1 MIKER
6 EAQLKMAERGAIVS
20 IIAYVIV
27 AVFKLVVGDLT
38 HSKALFA
45 DGLNNATDIVASIT
59 VLIGLRLAR
68 KPADDDHRYG
78 HWKMESLASLLTSLV
93 MIVVGGQVFVE
104 ALTHLFNKQTD
115 VPDSI
120 AAIVGIVSAIFMF
133 GVYLYNHR
141 LAKKVKSHALDA
153 AAKDNLSDA
162 ITSIGTAIAVFAS
175 SFNLIWIDR
184 LTALIIGLVI
194 IKTGFDIFKES
205 SYSLSDG
212 FSIEELRKYKKDILH
227 IEGVEGVKDIKG
239 RSYGAN
245 IFLDVVVFMDPHITV
260 EESHD
265 ITETIEQLLSDKYN
279 VFDTDIHVEPLQE
292 KESE

>member
-6 EAQLKMAERGAIVS
+6 ENQLKMAERGAIVS
-20 IIAYVIV
+20 IIAYIIV
-27 AVFKLVVGDLT
+27 ALCKLVIGNLT

-45 DGLNNATDIVASIT
+45 DGLNNATDIIASIT

-104 ALTHLFNKQTD
+104 ALTHLFAKHTEA
-115 VPDSI
+115 PDSI
-120 AAIVGIVSAIFMF
+120 AAIVGIISAIFMF

-141 LAKKVKSHALDA
+141 LAKKVQSHALDA

-162 ITSIGTAIAVFAS
+162 ITSIGTAVAVFAA

-184 LTALIIGLVI
+184 VTALIIGVVI

-212 FSIEELRKYKKDILH
+212 FSIEELRKYKQDILK
-227 IEGVEGVKDIKG
+227 IEGVKGVKDIKG

-245 IFLDVVVFMDPHITV
+245 IFLDVVVYMDPNISV
-260 EESHD
+260 QESHD
-265 ITETIEQLLSDKYN
+265 ITEHIEDLLSDKYN
-279 VFDTDIHVEPLQE
+279 VFDTDIHVEPLE
-292 KESE
+292 KESET

>member
-6 EAQLKMAERGAIVS
+6 ENQLKMAEKGAVVS
-20 IIAYVIV
+20 IIAYIIV
-27 AVFKLVVGDLT
+27 AIFKLVIGDLT

-93 MIVVGGQVFVE
+93 MIVVGGQVLIE
-104 ALTHLFNKQTD
+104 ALINLFNKTTE
-115 VPDSI
+115 VPDGI
-120 AAIVGIVSAIFMF
+120 AAVVGIVSAIFMF

-162 ITSIGTAIAVFAS
+162 ITSIGTAIAVFAA

-184 LTALIIGLVI
+184 LAALIIGLVI

-212 FSIEELRKYKKDILH
+212 FSMEDLLIYKQDILK
-227 IEGVEGVKDIKG
+227 IEGVKGVKDIKG

-245 IFLDVVVFMDPHITV
+245 IFLDVVVYMDPNISV
-260 EESHD
+260 KESHD
-265 ITETIEQLLSDKYN
+265 ITETIEEMLSNTHN
-279 VFDTDIHVEPLQE
+279 VFETDIHVEPLT